1 MPSEGRGIRVLSLPA
16 GISPLQRLF
25 AETGAARQPLKMSV
39 RVKICGITN
48 GTDAQDAV
56 NADADAIGFVFVP
69 GTPRVMTVDQVRPI
83 IARLPVSVRKV
94 GLFVNATA
102 PEIFDTL
109 DRTGLDT
116 VQLHGDESREF
127 AAQFFGRVQ
136 VWKAFRIRDAAA
148 LDRVNPYFEVCDA
161 ILLDADVPGA
171 HGGTG
176 VRFDWTLADRIRALP
191 KPVII
196 AGGLRPENVAEAV
209 RLFAPWGVDVSSGV
223 ESAPGKKEIFK
234 VQQFVRIAKSAVHP
248 QSFARGSTLRHPA

>member
-1 MPSEGRGIRVLSLPA
+1 MPSEGRGLQGLSLPTE
-16 GISPLQRLF
+16 IPPIQRLF
-25 AETGAARQPLKMSV
+25 AKPGASGQRLRMSV

-94 GLFVNATA
+94 GLFVNASA
-102 PEIFDTL
+102 QEIFDTL

-148 LDRVNPYFEVCDA
+148 LDRVAPYFEVCDA
-161 ILLDADVPGA
+161 VLLDADVPGA
-171 HGGTG
+171 QGGTG
-176 VRFDWTLADRIRALP
+176 VQFDWSLADRIRALP
-191 KPVII
+191 KPIII

-209 RLFAPWGVDVSSGV
+209 RLFEPWGVDVSSGV
-223 ESAPGKKEIFK
+223 ESTPGKKETAK
-234 VQQFVRIAKSAVHP
+234 VQQFVRIAKSATHP
-248 QSFARGSTLRHPA
+248 K